1 MKKIHYLFAAAVLVL
16 AFSAPSYSISLG
28 EIFKEVEKQTQP
40 PKPEPPAKLTPK
52 TPELPSVP
60 STQMPAEAPAQGDG
74 GLIGLGESLGVLDKK
89 TSKILR
95 QTTQAVQAL
104 QPIGYEEEKTIGG
117 ALAAQVF
124 AKFGG
129 PYNNPQLQK
138 YLTMVGQSVAQF
150 SDRPDIP
157 YHFAIVNADAPN
169 AFAAPGGY
177 VFVSLGLLR
186 LIQNEAQLA
195 GVLGHEI
202 AHVGKKH
209 ALQTIQRSKSLQG
222 VSALTLSVM
231 DKDPAMFNKVID
243 EVSDILF
250 THGLD
255 KEMEY
260 EADQAGTEYA
270 YRVGYYPGGL
280 NDFIRLLAGAGSQQ
294 SIFFS
299 THPSPRDR
307 YARLK
312 ALLDKYQ
319 SAALNPVLTNR
330 FKTETKGT
338 L

>member
-1 MKKIHYLFAAAVLVL
+1 MKKIHYVLASAVLVL

-28 EIFKEVEKQTQP
+28 DIFKEVEKQTQP
-40 PKPEPPAKLTPK
+40 PKPEPPAQLSPK
-52 TPELPSVP
+52 TPEPPPAPSP
-60 STQMPAEAPAQGDG
+60 QAPAEQPAQDG

-138 YLTMVGQSVAQF
+138 YVTMVGQSVAQF

-157 YHFAIVNADAPN
+157 YHFAIVNADVPN

-186 LIQNEAQLA
+186 LTQNEAQLA
-195 GVLGHEI
+195 GILGHEI

-209 ALQTIQRSKSLQG
+209 ALQTIQRSKTLQG

-255 KEMEY
+255 KEMEF
-260 EADQAGTEYA
+260 EADQFGTEYA

-280 NDFIRLLAGAGSQQ
+280 NDFIKILAGTGSQQ

-312 ALLDKYQ
+312 VLLEKYQ
-319 SAALNPVLTNR
+319 SAALNPVLANR
-330 FKTETKGT
+330 YKTETKGT